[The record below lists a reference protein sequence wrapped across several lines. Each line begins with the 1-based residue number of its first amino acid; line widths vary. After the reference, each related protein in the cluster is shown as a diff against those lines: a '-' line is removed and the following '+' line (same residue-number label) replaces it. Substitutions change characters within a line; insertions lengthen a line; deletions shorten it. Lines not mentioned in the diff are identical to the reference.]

1 MTDYRFAK
9 YFWDF
14 GDGNSS
20 SAKKPNHTYGA
31 AWYNRTVRTGLRVSD
46 SIGCTS
52 NDTLSI
58 YVAGPD
64 GVLEANAAGI
74 RVYPIPAGKELVV
87 QSERH
92 ALLGV
97 NLNNMQGS
105 VVRSWNQKTALLRMP
120 LEGLKPGN
128 YVLLIRTEAG
138 NFYRSVVIAV

>member
-1 MTDYRFAK
+1 
-9 YFWDF
+9 
-14 GDGNSS
+14 
-20 SAKKPNHTYGA
+20 
-31 AWYNRTVRTGLRVSD
+31 VSD

-138 NFYRSVVIAV
+138 NFYRSVVIAE